1 MVGENFV
8 FNGIDA
14 DSGSYLLPPMTAAQ
28 LSAIICDQEPDA
40 ASQAHLKE
48 LKWWYERT
56 TQGHYGVK
64 EGIDPKDLA
73 QAGWG
78 VIFAQGANPAVR
90 EALAELLD
98 WRREQAA
105 RIDERYYQEYGGAA
119 SYRPGES
126 KLGFLERMG
135 AGPGP
140 ADPQKVPY
148 YLLIVGDPESI
159 PYRFQA
165 QLDVQYAVGRIHF
178 DNLDDYARY
187 ARSVVS
193 AEKEKLALP
202 RRAAFFGVSNPDDYA
217 TSLSASQLV
226 QPLSESLA
234 ADQPGWQVLAVLKEE
249 ALKTRLG
256 RLLGG
261 EETPALL
268 FAAGH
273 GMGFRSGDPRQFPS
287 QGALLCQDWPGPRAW
302 DQAIPEDF
310 YFSAADLGD
319 DARLHGLVA
328 FHFAC
333 FSAGTPR
340 LDEFAQQA
348 FKSRTEIA
356 PRAFLARL
364 PQRML
369 AHPNGGALA
378 VIGHVER
385 AWGYSFT
392 WGKAGRQLAV
402 FESTLKRLVEG
413 HPVGSAVEKFNERYG
428 ELASDLSA
436 ELEEISFGK
445 KPDDLELAGL
455 WTANNDAR
463 NYVVIGDP
471 AVRLAV

>member
-1 MVGENFV
+1 MTDDTLI

-14 DSGSYLLPPMTAAQ
+14 DSGSYLLPPMTAGQ
-28 LSAIICDQEPDA
+28 LSAIICGQEPDA
-40 ASQAHLKE
+40 ASQEHLKE

-64 EGIDPKDLA
+64 EGIDPKNLA
-73 QAGWG
+73 QTGWG
-78 VIFAQGANPAVR
+78 VIFAQGADPAVR
-90 EALAELLD
+90 DALNELLD
-98 WRREQAA
+98 WRKEQASQVN
-105 RIDERYYQEYGGAA
+105 EGYYQEYSGAA

-126 KLGFLERMG
+126 KLAFLERMG

-148 YLLIVGDPESI
+148 YLLIVSDPESI
-159 PYRFQA
+159 PYRFQV

-178 DNLDDYARY
+178 DSLDDYARY
-187 ARSVVS
+187 AHSVVE
-193 AEKEKLALP
+193 AEKKKLALP

-217 TSLSASQLV
+217 TSLSAGQLV
-226 QPLSESLA
+226 QPLAESLA
-234 ADQPGWQVLAVLKEE
+234 ADQPGWQVETVLKEE
-249 ALKTRLG
+249 ATKARLG
-256 RLLGG
+256 HLLGG
-261 EETPALL
+261 DETPALL
-268 FAAGH
+268 FAASH
-273 GMGFRSGDPRQFPS
+273 GMGFRNGDPRQLTS
-287 QGALLCQDWPGPRAW
+287 QGALLCQDWPGPQAW
-302 DQAIPEDF
+302 GKAIPDDF
-310 YFSAADLGD
+310 YFAAGDLD
-319 DARLHGLVA
+319 DSARLHGLVA

-356 PRAFLARL
+356 PRAFVAPLA
-364 PQRML
+364 QRML

-445 KPDDLELAGL
+445 KPDELELSGL

-463 NYVVIGDP
+463 NVVVLGDP